1 MPEIKGILEG
11 VDRLIDGHLFFDD
24 RFDGYSYKHKRSCT
38 VLSKAQPESFNGA
51 VLISDIYACIEGNLR
66 LRLECLR
73 PEERTPSS
81 ANWMIRSGTA
91 ASGIQPNPGN
101 TSAEVTLER
110 AIAQRWSE
118 RWTYQMPTA
127 SGLFGSRSDK
137 RRAIDLVCSHGNNC
151 FDFVELKISSNTPL
165 HAAMEILGYGLVY
178 LASRK
183 DSAQNLQYGSGAS
196 IPLMSASTI
205 SLVVLAPSKFYEQFK
220 LDWLERGLND
230 GLKELLTKQGMPKL
244 VMKFCFER
252 FADDFKW
259 EPPYKPDMLPE
270 KVERMRVYS

>member
-1 MPEIKGILEG
+1 MSEIKGILDG
-11 VDRLIDGHLFFDD
+11 VDKLIDGHIFNGD
-24 RFDGYSYKHKRSCT
+24 RFEGYSYKHKRSCAL
-38 VLSKAQPESFNGA
+38 LSKAPPESFDGT
-51 VLISDIYACIEGNLR
+51 VLISDIYACIEENLR
-66 LRLECLR
+66 LR
-73 PEERTPSS
+73 PEDRTPSS

-91 ASGIQPNPGN
+91 SGIQPDPKN

-110 AIAQRWSE
+110 AIAQRWPE
-118 RWTYQMPTA
+118 IWTYQMPIA
-127 SGLFGSRSDK
+127 SGLFGPKSDK

-151 FDFVELKISSNTPL
+151 FDFVELKIRSNTPL
-165 HAAMEILGYGLVY
+165 HAAMEILCYGLVY

-183 DSAQNLQYGSGAS
+183 DPAQNLQYGSGAS
-196 IPLMSASTI
+196 IPLMSASAI
-205 SLVVLAPSKFYEQFK
+205 NLVVLAPPKFYEQYK

-259 EPPYKPDMLPE
+259 ESTYKPDMLPE
-270 KVERMRVYS
+270 KLERKRVYS